1 MKVRVIQG
9 RDGKGIKL
17 LRAILHFGAPPL
29 LYSIPS
35 EAVYAMEKLLE
46 QGYG

>member
-1 MKVRVIQG
+1 MKGRVIQG
-9 RDGKGIKL
+9 SDGKGIQL
-17 LRAILHFGAPPL
+17 LRALHFGAPPL